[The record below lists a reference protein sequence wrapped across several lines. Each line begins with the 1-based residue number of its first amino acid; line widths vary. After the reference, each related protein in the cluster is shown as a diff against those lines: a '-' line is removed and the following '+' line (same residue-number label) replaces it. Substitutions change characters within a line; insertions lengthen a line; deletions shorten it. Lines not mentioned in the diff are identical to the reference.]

1 MNRAAVH
8 VLASRVLLEPADF
21 ARSVAFYEDTL
32 GLARFREWGESPYR
46 GVVYFLGGGYLELH
60 ESGAGVAAQGVR
72 LWLQVA
78 DAQAAYTELTARGM
92 SIDAPPERKPWGL
105 IEMEL
110 RDPDGLHLVVVEI
123 PVDHPLRR
131 RQ

>member
-1 MNRAAVH
+1 MH
-8 VLASRVLLEPADF
+8 VLASRVILEPANF
-21 ARSVAFYEDTL
+21 HASVEFYEDRL
-32 GLARFREWGESPYR
+32 GLVRFREWGRAPHR

-60 ESGAGVAAQGVR
+60 ESSTGLTTQGLR

-78 DAQAAYTELTARGM
+78 DARAAFDELTARGIA
-92 SIDAPPERKPWGL
+92 IDSPPERKPWGL

-110 RDPDGLHLVVVEI
+110 KDPDGLLIVIIET
-123 PVDHPLRR
+123 PLDHPLRR

>member
-1 MNRAAVH
+1 MQ
-8 VLASRVLLEPADF
+8 VLASRVLLQPADF
-21 ARSVAFYEDTL
+21 EGSTAFYEAAL
-32 GLARFREWGESPYR
+32 GLVRFREWGEPPHR

-60 ESGAGVAAQGVR
+60 ESAHGVVPQGVR

-78 DAQAAYTELTARGM
+78 DAKAAHAELSARGVE
-92 SIDAPPERKPWGL
+92 IDAPPEHKPWGL

-110 RDPDGLHLVVVEI
+110 RDPDGLELVIVEI
-123 PVDHPLRR
+123 PPDHPLRR

>member
-1 MNRAAVH
+1 MQ
-8 VLASRVLLEPADF
+8 VLASRVILEPADF
-21 ARSVAFYEDTL
+21 ERSVAFYEDAL
-32 GLARFREWGESPYR
+32 GLVRFREWGESPHR

-60 ESGAGVAAQGVR
+60 ESGSRLAPQGVR

-78 DAQAAYTELTARGM
+78 DAKAAHAELSARGVE
-92 SIDAPPERKPWGL
+92 IDAPPERKPWGL

-110 RDPDGLHLVVVEI
+110 RDPDGFALVIIET
-123 PVDHPLRR
+123 PLDHPLRR

>member
-1 MNRAAVH
+1 MQ
-8 VLASRVLLEPADF
+8 VLACRVLLEPADF
-21 ARSVAFYEDTL
+21 ERSIAYYEDAL
-32 GLARFREWGESPYR
+32 GLARFREWGEPPHR

-60 ESGAGVAAQGVR
+60 ESAGRVPPRGVR

-78 DAQAAYTELTARGM
+78 DAEATCAELRARGAK
-92 SIDAPPERKPWGL
+92 IDAPPERKPWGL

-110 RDPDGLHLVVVEI
+110 CDPDGLQLVMVET
-123 PVDHPLRR
+123 PLDHPLRR

>member
-1 MNRAAVH
+1 MQ

-21 ARSVAFYEDTL
+21 VRSIAFYEDAL
-32 GLARFREWGESPYR
+32 GLARFREWGEPPHR
-46 GVVYFLGGGYLELH
+46 GVVYFLGGGYLEVH
-60 ESGAGVAAQGVR
+60 ESGHSFPPRGVR

-78 DAQAAYTELTARGM
+78 DVHATYAELTAHGVE
-92 SIDAPPERKPWGL
+92 IDAPPERKPWGL

-110 RDPDGLHLVVVEI
+110 RDPDGLQLVIIET
-123 PVDHPLRR
+123 PLDHPLRR

>member
-1 MNRAAVH
+1 MQ

-21 ARSVAFYEDTL
+21 ERSIAFYEEAL
-32 GLARFREWGESPYR
+32 GLVRFREWGEPPHR

-60 ESGAGVAAQGVR
+60 ESGGKTPPRGVR

-78 DAQAAYTELTARGM
+78 DAQATYAELAAHGVE
-92 SIDAPPERKPWGL
+92 IDGPPERKPWGL
-105 IEMEL
+105 IEMEFH
-110 RDPDGLHLVVVEI
+110 DPDGLQLVIVET
-123 PVDHPLRR
+123 PLDHPLRR